1 MKRGKGMKLKPQFYE
16 FLLKAALLILAL
28 FIAFNTI
35 RGVTQPEQP
44 IQIVKQHK
52 QITDEHY
59 IISEE
64 MIMGKLQSKAQLVS
78 MEQSISK
85 TYTDVDDSLLGER
98 HTEMSLEG
106 SYKMG
111 LETKDIRINHID
123 NETGVIYIELPDPTL
138 ISMEIPFNKVDI
150 EKTSGWLRLSQDEEE
165 QKKFYKSSV
174 KDLENEI
181 LSNKEILKQVDLHN
195 RNVVEDL
202 VKMVSGVKSVVF
214 E

>member
-1 MKRGKGMKLKPQFYE
+1 MKLRPQFYR
-16 FLLKAALLILAL
+16 FLLKALLIIAAL
-28 FIAFNTI
+28 FIAFNTV
-35 RGVTQPEQP
+35 RGVTQPDPP
-44 IQIVKQHK
+44 IQIVEQHK
-52 QITDEHY
+52 QIADAHY
-59 IISEE
+59 IISEK
-64 MIMGKLQSKAQLVS
+64 MIMGKLQSKSELVS
-78 MEQSISK
+78 MEQEICK
-85 TYTDVDDSLLGER
+85 TYTDVDKGFLGDR
-98 HTEMSLEG
+98 QTEMSLEG
-106 SYKMG
+106 TYKMG

-123 NETGVIYIELPDPTL
+123 NETGVIYIELPDPVL
-138 ISMEIPFNKVDI
+138 ISLEIPFNKVDI

-165 QKKFYKSSV
+165 QKKFYKASV